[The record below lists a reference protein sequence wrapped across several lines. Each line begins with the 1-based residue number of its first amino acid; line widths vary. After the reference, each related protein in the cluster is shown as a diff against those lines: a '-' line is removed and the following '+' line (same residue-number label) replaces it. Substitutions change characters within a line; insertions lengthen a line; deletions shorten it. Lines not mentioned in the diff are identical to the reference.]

1 MMMEDLMGKRKIL
14 LVDDVSLLLEIE
26 KSFLRNSPVRIF
38 TAHNGEEALEVV
50 RQERPD
56 LIFMDLNM
64 PKMNG
69 LSCCAALK
77 ADERW
82 RSIPV
87 VMVTTAGRDEDI
99 QLCRQAG
106 CDDFITKPIDRRI
119 FLEKGRK
126 FLPDIDRRETRV
138 PFCGKVSIRVDGVV
152 VTGVI
157 ANISIGGLFVVS
169 EETLSNDGNVVV
181 TFSLSTNAD
190 EQIEVHGRISW
201 QNSKAVRVKPMLPVG
216 FGVEF
221 MDAPEKTMEMIQ
233 AVVDSCK
240 TPG

>member
-1 MMMEDLMGKRKIL
+1 MGKRKIL

-26 KSFLRNSPVRIF
+26 KNFLRNSPVRIF
-38 TAHNGEEALEVV
+38 TAQNGEEALEVV

-69 LSCCAALK
+69 VSCCAALK

-82 RSIPV
+82 CSIPV
-87 VMVTTAGRDEDI
+87 VMVTTAGRDEDL

-138 PFCGKVSIRVDGVV
+138 PFGGKVSIREDGVV

-157 ANISIGGLFVVS
+157 ADISVGGFFVVS
-169 EETLSNDGNVVV
+169 EGALSKDGEVVLI
-181 TFSLSTNAD
+181 FPLSPDAE
-190 EQIEVHGRISW
+190 EQVEVHGRIAW
-201 QNSKAVRVKPMLPVG
+201 QNSKSGRVKPILPVG

-221 MDAPEKTMEMIQ
+221 IDAPEKIIVMIQ
-233 AVVDSCK
+233 AVVDSFK